1 MDGLVSTGKLRFP
14 ITILNQ
20 INKSKKFYLAFIHIF
35 SCFVDKRNDAKIGC
49 CGCVVLFSDVHAL
62 AFASIPLSKQVCMRF
77 HQPIP
82 LSTIATLIEADVIG
96 DSSALVSGINEI
108 HRVEVG
114 DLVFVDHPKYYDKC
128 LRSLASFIIINA
140 VVEAPEGKTL
150 LVVTDPFEAYQRIV
164 STYQPFE
171 PITKAIHDS
180 VCIGVGSVLM
190 QGVSVGPNVVIGNDC
205 VIHPNVVIGAG
216 TQLGDRVVIQ
226 AGTILGSDAFY
237 YNKRPGRS
245 LPYQRMLS
253 CGRVVIGDEVEIG
266 ANCTIDRGVSHDTE
280 IGAGTKIDN
289 LVHIGHD
296 TRIGKNCLIAA
307 QVGIAGATIL
317 EDGVTLWGQVGV
329 SKTLTIGAGAVVMA
343 QSGVPSSLEG
353 GKVYF
358 GYPAEEASQK
368 KRELVW
374 IKRIPQI
381 WEKLKD
387 QSGS

>member
-1 MDGLVSTGKLRFP
+1 MRFENPILVSEIAAL
-14 ITILNQ
+14 
-20 INKSKKFYLAFIHIF
+20 
-35 SCFVDKRNDAKIGC
+35 IG
-49 CGCVVLFSDVHAL
+49 A
-62 AFASIPLSKQVCMRF
+62 
-77 HQPIP
+77 
-82 LSTIATLIEADVIG
+82 EVIG
-96 DSSALVSGINEI
+96 DASDVAYGINEI
-108 HRVEVG
+108 HRVEAG
-114 DLVFVDHPKYYDKC
+114 DLVFVDHPKYYDTC
-128 LRSLASFIIINA
+128 LRSSATHIIINA
-140 VVEAPEGKTL
+140 KLDPPAGKSL
-150 LVVTDPFEAYQRIV
+150 LVVADPFEAYQRIV
-164 STYQPFE
+164 SVYRPFE
-171 PITKAIHDS
+171 PLTRPIHDS
-180 VCIGVGSVLM
+180 LQMGAGTVLM
-190 QGVSVGPNVVIGNDC
+190 TGVCVGRDVTIGADC

-216 TQLGDRVVIQ
+216 TRIGDRVVIQ

-253 CGRVVIGDEVEIG
+253 GGRVVIEEEVEIG
-266 ANCTIDRGVSHDTE
+266 ANCTIDRGVSHDTV

-307 QVGIAGATIL
+307 QVGIAGATVI

-381 WEKLKD
+381 WEMLKGR